1 MGRIVLE
8 AVSFRS
14 SHGLLKACSGDVG
27 WENAGEPCPA
37 PEWTAPHVGPVSHT
51 LGEKVRIALILEAPD
66 RAEDE
71 GPLDIHG
78 DGPEGLSFSP
88 LDAAPAAGREV
99 DVGSRRP
106 LARRIDKRRFAVRWS
121 SGDGETV
128 TPGRTVNTLYTTLGR
143 PLDDKQDIWPEDGV
157 TLKRMDR
164 AVEWV
169 RTIHTLEP
177 HAIVRAL
184 MGKFPFYAL
193 HPSPKVPRR
202 YHHPTYF
209 NEAGGAW
216 PMSDYVG
223 ESGECQAIVRLVR
236 AVLRQLGV
244 PGEARAVV
252 VWGDPEVNG
261 GKTALSADLEDDP
274 TAGLRRTKL
283 VDGRRWT
290 AALVDSPVE
299 VGKTYPA
306 SHTPQRGGPSPGLNR
321 FEACLEFTHGGK
333 TLDYGGG
340 AGVFPGREEVLR
352 GFWGLVWA
360 SAAPHHGFRVE
371 EIVAQY

>member
-1 MGRIVLE
+1 
-8 AVSFRS
+8 
-14 SHGLLKACSGDVG
+14 
-27 WENAGEPCPA
+27 
-37 PEWTAPHVGPVSHT
+37 
-51 LGEKVRIALILEAPD
+51 VR
-66 RAEDE
+66 
-71 GPLDIHG
+71 
-78 DGPEGLSFSP
+78 
-88 LDAAPAAGREV
+88 
-99 DVGSRRP
+99 
-106 LARRIDKRRFAVRWS
+106 K
-121 SGDGETV
+121 
-128 TPGRTVNTLYTTLGR
+128 
-143 PLDDKQDIWPEDGV
+143 
-157 TLKRMDR
+157 MD
-164 AVEWV
+164 
-169 RTIHTLEP
+169 TLEP

-209 NEAGGAW
+209 NDAGGAW

-244 PGEARAVV
+244 PGEARVVV
-252 VWGDPEVNG
+252 VWGDPEVDG
-261 GKTALSADLEDDP
+261 GTTALSADVEDDP
-274 TAGLRRTKL
+274 SAGLSRTKL

-306 SHTPQRGGPSPGLNR
+306 SHTPQRGGPSPGFNR
-321 FEACLEFTHGGK
+321 FEACLEFTSGGK

-340 AGVFPGREEVLR
+340 AGVFPDREAVLR

-371 EIVAQY
+371 QIVTQY